1 MVANGGYPA
10 PIEAS
15 IEDLVH
21 QRRSRECGGSSELGG
36 ACSIELGLE
45 AVKACLLEGR
55 DAVHG
60 TGNEWHERMDSIK
73 MRRYESNSLIGPFSY
88 PCFVP
93 LVGRAP

>member
-55 DAVHG
+55 EMRYMG
-60 TGNEWHERMDSIK
+60 QGMNGMNEWTR
-73 MRRYESNSLIGPFSY
+73 
-88 PCFVP
+88 
-93 LVGRAP
+93 